1 MKPLT
6 LVLELLLNP
15 YSTKAKYYF
24 AVKTLFA
31 SSFSGLPPVIAYVII
46 FFTIMRD
53 VV

>member
-31 SSFSGLPPVIAYVII
+31 SFSGLPPVIAYVII